1 MPFALFGLLLA
12 GVPFVYGEPGMASN
26 WPQWRGPGRD
36 GKSTE
41 TDLLRSWPEG
51 GPEQVWSAGGLG
63 RGSSPPSVTSNRVYI
78 MGLVGTDEVLSALG
92 HDGKQKWRT
101 PCGRAWKGHHEGSRC
116 QPAVDEDRLYFITSL
131 IHVGCVDAGT
141 GRVLWALDA
150 MKEFGGVNRTYGNAE
165 SPLIVDPAGG
175 GAGGK
180 MIVTP
185 GGPNATMVA
194 LDKHTGEPLWTTRK
208 LSHPACYCSPILVER
223 GGLQIIV
230 TMVKEGL
237 VGVNAA
243 DGSVLWF
250 ASHRNRYDNHM
261 NTPVFEDGLLYFTS
275 GYGSGGQMFRLSKD
289 GKSIEKLWQQLRPD
303 TMHGGVVLVDG
314 HIYGSSYR
322 QPKGGK
328 WVCLEAATGKVVYE
342 RAWVKAG
349 SVTYA
354 DGHLYCYGEGGR
366 VALVPAR
373 PDVTAP
379 TGRFS
384 IPHAGG
390 QHCTH
395 PVVCGG
401 RLYLR
406 RGDTLTAFQVAPW
419 RLRAGGRRLY
429 DLGNTR

>member
-1 MPFALFGLLLA
+1 MGLA
-12 GVPFVYGEPGMASN
+12 GA
-26 WPQWRGPGRD
+26 
-36 GKSTE
+36 
-41 TDLLRSWPEG
+41 
-51 GPEQVWSAGGLG
+51 
-63 RGSSPPSVTSNRVYI
+63 
-78 MGLVGTDEVLSALG
+78 DEVLFALG

-101 PCGRAWKGHHEGSRC
+101 PCGRAWKGSHEGSRC
-116 QPAVDEDRLYFITSL
+116 QPTVDEDRLYFITSL
-131 IHVGCVDAGT
+131 IRVGCVEAGT
-141 GRVLWALDA
+141 GRILWALDA
-150 MKEFGGVNRTYGNAE
+150 MKEFGGASRSYGNAE
-165 SPLIVDPAGG
+165 SPLIVDPADG
-175 GAGGK
+175 GAGGR

-194 LDKHTGEPLWTTRK
+194 LDKHTGEPLWTTRN

-250 ASHRNRYDNHM
+250 ASHRNRYGNHM
-261 NTPVFEDGLLYFTS
+261 NTPVFEAGLLYFTS
-275 GYGSGGQMFRLSKD
+275 GYGAGGQMFRLSKD
-289 GKSIEKLWQQLRPD
+289 GKSIEKLWQQLKPD
-303 TMHGGVVLVDG
+303 TMHGGVVFVDG
-314 HIYGSSYR
+314 HIYGSSNR
-322 QPKGGK
+322 QPRGGK

-342 RAWVKAG
+342 QAWVKAG

-354 DGHLYCYGEGGR
+354 DGHLYCYGEDGR
-366 VALVPAR
+366 VALVPAK
-373 PDVTAP
+373 PDATAP

-395 PVVCGG
+395 PVVAGG

-406 RGDTLTAFQVAPW
+406 RGATLTAYQVAP
-419 RLRAGGRRLY
+419 
-429 DLGNTR
+429 